1 MEPPGFSFTRPFL
14 FRRGCSTISP
24 MSLTIGIVGPPNVG
38 KSTLFNALTKK
49 QNAQASNFPF
59 TTINPNI
66 GIVDLPDNRLQKLAE
81 LVQPTRIVPATVT
94 FVDIAGLV
102 AGAHQGEGLGNKFL
116 ANIRDVDAIALV
128 VRDFTDPDVVHV
140 TGVVD
145 PLEDIHILQ
154 TELALKDLETLEH
167 ALANLE
173 GKIKAR
179 DPEATTLQ
187 SLLKRIKTEVE
198 QGRGV
203 RSIPLSQAES
213 ARLKSFRLLTAKA
226 MLCVLNVSETKL
238 DKTGER
244 IKELIEAEPSLFAST
259 PLVPISAKIEAELS
273 TLNENEQIE
282 YLASLGFKERGLDR
296 LIREAFALLGLITY
310 FTAGPKEVRAWT
322 IQRDATAPQAAGV
335 IHTDFER
342 GFIKAEV
349 ISCAD
354 FLTYHG
360 KDGAQSAGKLRQEG
374 RDYVV
379 ADGDVIEFRF
389 NV

>member
-1 MEPPGFSFTRPFL
+1 
-14 FRRGCSTISP
+14 